1 MSGILNFVGS
11 SYDLSS
17 LVNINLNYNFDIL
30 KQALESLIKAQKV
43 QAIKMVEFEDNLKRK
58 DKKIEEYTSYLF

>member
-1 MSGILNFVGS
+1 MSGILNFEGS